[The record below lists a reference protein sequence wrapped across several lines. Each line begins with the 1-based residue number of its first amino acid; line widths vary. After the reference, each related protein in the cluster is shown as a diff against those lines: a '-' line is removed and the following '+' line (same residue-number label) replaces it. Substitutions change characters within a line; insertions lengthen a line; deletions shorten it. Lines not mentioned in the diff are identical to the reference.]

1 MCKGCGFI
9 SLHIFKNFE
18 INADFNIA
26 ALFKASG
33 NYFWSVFEEL
43 LFHLKEHFYEC
54 GNVQVSPGNK
64 KPLESG
70 MGGDPG

>member
-1 MCKGCGFI
+1 M
-9 SLHIFKNFE
+9 
-18 INADFNIA
+18 NADFSTA

-33 NYFWSVFEEL
+33 NYFLSVFEEL
-43 LFHLKEHFYEC
+43 LFHLKEHFYEG

-70 MGGDPG
+70 VRGTAG